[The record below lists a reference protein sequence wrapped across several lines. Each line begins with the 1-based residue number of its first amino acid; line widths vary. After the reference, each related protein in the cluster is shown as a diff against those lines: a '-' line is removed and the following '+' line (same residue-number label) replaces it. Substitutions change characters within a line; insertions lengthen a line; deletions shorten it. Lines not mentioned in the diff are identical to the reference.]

1 MTTISTLPAA
11 PDPNVDDAAT
21 FSAKATAFTQA
32 MPAFV
37 TQTNAVASETNAASN
52 AAAAVVNATK
62 WAGTTTSYTNGQAV
76 YSGVNY
82 LTYRLKTASLAANVA
97 NTDPSTDTTNWTQ
110 VASTGNVTANSS
122 AILTLGAGTVAA
134 PTYSFTGRVTDGM
147 WSPAAGVVAWSTLG
161 SERLRIDSVGS
172 IGYEVVPSTS
182 TAPFWQLVAGTVIA
196 TKGDQISLCN
206 NLYYNAAWKYASTA
220 AGSQFLMTGGTF
232 SWLRTPSG
240 TVDTTATL
248 TLSMYLDANGNLGL
262 NTGAPAYKLDIN
274 GTLGVGGAVTF
285 LSNCTVGGN
294 VLINSTGALGYTTG
308 SGGSVTQATS
318 RTTGV
323 TLNKTNGAITLF
335 STTTTAGQ
343 VTTFTVTNSTVAAT
357 DTIIVNQKTGGGIY
371 LCSVTT
377 VAAGSFNISVHTPAA
392 QGAEAPTLNFA
403 VIKAVIA

>member
-37 TQTNAVASETNAASN
+37 TQTNAVADETNAASN

-97 NTDPSTDTTNWTQ
+97 NTDPQADTTNWSQ
-110 VASTGNVTANSS
+110 VAGTGNVSS
-122 AILTLGAGTVAA
+122 NTNAVLRLGVGSAAG
-134 PTYSFTGRVTDGM
+134 PTYSFNGRVTDGM
-147 WSPAAGVVAWSTLG
+147 WSPAAGSIAFSTSG
-161 SERLRIDSVGS
+161 VERLRFNSAGDL
-172 IGYEVVPSTS
+172 GYEVVPSTS
-182 TAPFWQLVAGTVIA
+182 TAPFWQLVAGIVIG
-196 TKGDQISLCN
+196 TKGDQISICN
-206 NLYYNAAWKYASTA
+206 NLYYNAAWKYASTDP
-220 AGSQFLMTGGTF
+220 GSQFLQSGGGFT
-232 SWLRTPSG
+232 WNRAASG

-248 TLSMYLDANGNLGL
+248 TTSMVLDASGNLGL
-262 NTGAPAYKLDIN
+262 GTAAPAYRFDCA
-274 GTLGVGGAVTF
+274 GTFGVSGAATF
-285 LSNCTVGGN
+285 LSNCTVAGN

-308 SGGSVTQATS
+308 SGGSVTQVTS

>member
-32 MPAFV
+32 LPAFV
-37 TQTNAVASETNAASN
+37 TQTNAVASETNAAST

-76 YSGVNY
+76 YSGTNY

-97 NTDPSTDTTNWTQ
+97 NTDPSVDTTNWTQ

-122 AILTLGAGTVAA
+122 ATLTLGAGTVAA

-147 WSPAAGVVAWSTLG
+147 WSPAAGVLAWSTSG
-161 SERLRIDSVGS
+161 SERLRVDSAGS
-172 IGYEVVPSTS
+172 FGYEVIPSTS
-182 TAPFWQLVAGTVIA
+182 TAPFWQFPAATVIG
-196 TKGDQISLCN
+196 TKGDQVSICN
-206 NLYYNAAWKYASTA
+206 NLYYNAAWKYASSA
-220 AGSQFLMTGGTF
+220 AGCQFLMTGGAF
-232 SWLRTPSG
+232 SWWRTPSG

-248 TLSMYLDANGNLGL
+248 TLSMILDANGNLGL
-262 NTGAPAYKLDIN
+262 GTGAPSYKLDLN
-274 GTLGVGGAVTF
+274 GTLGVGGSAVF
-285 LSNCTVGGN
+285 LGNCTVAGS
-294 VLINSTGALGYTTG
+294 VLINATGALGYTTG
-308 SGGSVTQATS
+308 SGGSVTQVTS

-343 VTTFTVTNSTVAAT
+343 VSTFTVTNSTVVAT
-357 DTIIVNQKTGGGIY
+357 DTIVVNQKTGGGIY
-371 LCSVTT
+371 LCSVTA